1 MLLLALAAEQ
11 HTKSPSLLELLT
23 DFHVCA
29 ATATCAAARANVKL
43 QKCGIVV
50 RGMAS
55 MEAKFSLSVGESNHI
70 SNFFSVDTLLSPS
83 YTPRYHFMFSFSY
96 SFFVSFAIVVTI
108 LLVSSPNEYTIRLVV
123 ERSVLRNIY
132 ESAIHHSLHINV
144 YGIFHLH
151 VRKFE

>member
-70 SNFFSVDTLLSPS
+70 SNFFFGRHSTVTLLYSS
-83 YTPRYHFMFSFSY
+83 ISLHVFFFLFIFCFIRHRCYYTTCIFLKR
-96 SFFVSFAIVVTI
+96 
-108 LLVSSPNEYTIRLVV
+108 
-123 ERSVLRNIY
+123 
-132 ESAIHHSLHINV
+132 IHHSSRCRTV
-144 YGIFHLH
+144 GVEEHL
-151 VRKFE
+151 